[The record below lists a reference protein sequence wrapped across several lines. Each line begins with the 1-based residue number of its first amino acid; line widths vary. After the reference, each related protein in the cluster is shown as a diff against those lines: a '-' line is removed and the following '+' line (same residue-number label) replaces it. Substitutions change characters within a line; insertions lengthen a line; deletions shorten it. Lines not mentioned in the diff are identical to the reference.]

1 MVNFYRRFMPN
12 AAEVIEP
19 LFKATSGNPKP
30 NAALEWTHELS
41 SANQDQKSV
50 NTRHRL
56 ELPGERRPDII
67 DTLSLDAFD
76 VAAGAVLEQ
85 QIDGP

>member
-1 MVNFYRRFMPN
+1 MNQFLEMVNFYRRFMPN

-67 DTLSLDAFD
+67 NNGRFWCSSRCSL
-76 VAAGAVLEQ
+76 
-85 QIDGP
+85 